1 MSSHNI
7 ALSEVATAQAASA
20 SPARRL
26 AWPAAAVLM
35 ILALLAPALWNG
47 FPLIF
52 ADTGGYLL
60 RPIEGTLGLGR
71 SALYGAFLAPGI
83 GLEFWPNV
91 LVQAALAIW
100 IITLTLRT
108 HLDGLRPAT
117 ALLVVLALA
126 GLTSLPW
133 TASQLMPDIFVPLA
147 ALALH
152 LLALRPTQ
160 LRTIE
165 IAGLCAVTAFAIASH
180 MSILGMGLALLLAY
194 AVMVP
199 LAARLALPRPRLA
212 LPAAALFA
220 GIGLALTSNA
230 IIGGQFAFTPGGA
243 NFLFG
248 RLVQD
253 GIVSRYLD
261 RMCPDPTLRLCAYRN
276 ELPMPAVD
284 WMWWSESPFQKL
296 GSSKEFTP
304 EAERIIVGTL
314 RTDPG
319 AHIVTAVKD
328 TWQQLVTLGTG
339 DGVNPDNNQHAVWVL
354 STHAPN
360 AMARFN
366 AAAQQRDLFDFT
378 AINWVQVPLALLATA
393 AMPILVLRLRQR
405 RPAVAALALSALL
418 ALLANAAICGIFSN
432 PDARYQSR
440 LAPIAALAVLVAVLD
455 TRRSR
460 RSGSNPRALPANSP
474 AHLQIADGMG

>member
-7 ALSEVATAQAASA
+7 ALSDAATAQAFSCSLAG
-20 SPARRL
+20 RL
-26 AWPAAAVLM
+26 AWPAAAALM
-35 ILALLAPALWNG
+35 VLALLAPALWNG

-60 RPIEGTLGLGR
+60 RPIDGTLDIGR
-71 SALYGAFLAPGI
+71 SALYGAFLAAGI
-83 GLEFWPNV
+83 RLEFWPNV
-91 LVQAALAIW
+91 LMQAALAIW
-100 IITLTLRT
+100 IIALTLRT
-108 HLDGLRPAT
+108 HLDRVRRT
-117 ALLVVLALA
+117 TTLLVVLGLA

-152 LLALRPTQ
+152 LLALRPARLKTM
-160 LRTIE
+160 E
-165 IAGLCAVTAFAIASH
+165 IAGLGALAAFAIASH

-194 AVMVP
+194 AVMVLLP
-199 LAARLALPRPRLA
+199 PRWDLPRPRLA
-212 LPAAALFA
+212 LPAAALCA

-230 IIGGQFAFTPGGA
+230 IIGGQFAFTPGGV

-261 RMCPDPTLRLCAYRN
+261 RACPDPTLRLCAYRN
-276 ELPMPAVD
+276 ALPMPAVD
-284 WMWWSESPFQKL
+284 WMWWPESPFQKL
-296 GSSKEFTP
+296 GSWKEFTP

-319 AHIVTAVKD
+319 AHIVTAVED

-339 DGVNPDNNQHAVWVL
+339 DGVNSDNNQHAVWVL

-393 AMPILVLRLRQR
+393 TMPILALRLRQR
-405 RPAVAALALSALL
+405 RPAIAALALSALL

-432 PDARYQSR
+432 PDPRYQSR
-440 LAPIAALAVLVAVLD
+440 LAPIAVLAALVAVLD

-460 RSGSNPRALPANSP
+460 RSGSNPRALPANPS
-474 AHLQIADGMG
+474 ARLQIADQIG

>member
-7 ALSEVATAQAASA
+7 ALPGVVPAGAFSTAVAK
-20 SPARRL
+20 RL
-26 AWPAAAVLM
+26 AWPVAAVVM
-35 ILALLAPALWNG
+35 VLALLGPALWNG

-60 RPIEGTLGLGR
+60 RPFEGTLELGR
-71 SALYGAFLAPGI
+71 SALYGTFLAAAI
-83 GLEFWPNV
+83 RLEFWPSV
-91 LVQAALAIW
+91 LIQAALAVR
-100 IITLTLRT
+100 IIVLTLRT
-108 HLDGLRPAT
+108 HLGGVRPST
-117 ALLVVLALA
+117 AVLVVLSLA

-133 TASQLMPDIFVPLA
+133 TTSQLMPDVFVPLA

-152 LLALRPTQ
+152 LLAFRPGE
-160 LRTIE
+160 LKAAE
-165 IAGLCAVTAFAIASH
+165 IAGLGCLAAFAIASH
-180 MSILGMGLALLLAY
+180 MSILGMGLGLLLAY
-194 AVMVP
+194 AVMRVP
-199 LAARLALPRPRLA
+199 VFRLGLPRPRLA
-212 LPAAALFA
+212 LPAATLAA

-253 GIVSRYLD
+253 GLVSRYLD
-261 RMCPDPTLRLCAYRN
+261 RVCPDPTLRLCAYRN

-284 WMWWSESPFQKL
+284 WMWWSDSPLQKL
-296 GSSKEFTP
+296 GSWREFTP

-319 AHIVTAVKD
+319 AHVVTAVTN
-328 TWQQLVTLGTG
+328 TWQQLVTLDTG

-354 STHAPN
+354 SEHAPG
-360 AMARFN
+360 AMTRFK

-378 AINWVQVPLALLATA
+378 AINWIQVPLALLATA
-393 AMPILVLRLRQR
+393 AMPIIVLRLRQR

-440 LAPIAALAVLVAVLD
+440 LAPIAPLAALVAMLD
-455 TRRSR
+455 LRRTRKSR
-460 RSGSNPRALPANSP
+460 QQPDTSSG
-474 AHLQIADGMG
+474 

>member
-7 ALSEVATAQAASA
+7 ALPGVTPAGTFPTAV
-20 SPARRL
+20 ARRL
-26 AWPAAAVLM
+26 AWLTAAVVM
-35 ILALLAPALWNG
+35 VLALLGPALWNG

-60 RPIEGTLGLGR
+60 RPFDGTLELGR
-71 SALYGAFLAPGI
+71 SALYGAFLAAAIP
-83 GLEFWPNV
+83 LEFWPSV
-91 LVQAALAIW
+91 LIQAALAVW

-108 HLDGLRPAT
+108 HLGDVRPAT
-117 ALLVVLALA
+117 AVLVVLALA

-133 TASQLMPDIFVPLA
+133 TAGQLMPDVFVPLA
-147 ALALH
+147 ALTLH
-152 LLALRPTQ
+152 LLAFRPAQ
-160 LRTIE
+160 LKAAE
-165 IAGLCAVTAFAIASH
+165 IAGLCVVTAFAIASH

-199 LAARLALPRPRLA
+199 LAARSALPRPRLA
-212 LPAAALFA
+212 LPTAALCA

-230 IIGGQFAFTPGGA
+230 IIGGQLAFTPGGA

-253 GIVSRYLD
+253 GLVSRYLD
-261 RMCPDPTLRLCAYRN
+261 RVCPDPTLRLCAYRN
-276 ELPMPAVD
+276 ELPLPAVD
-284 WMWWSESPFQKL
+284 WMWWSDSPLQKL
-296 GSSKEFTP
+296 GSWKEFTP

-319 AHIVTAVKD
+319 THIVTAVGD
-328 TWQQLVTLGTG
+328 TWQQLVTLDTG

-354 STHAPN
+354 SEHAPG
-360 AMARFN
+360 AMARFK

-378 AINWVQVPLALLATA
+378 AINRVQVPLALLATA
-393 AMPILVLRLRQR
+393 AMPIIVLRLRRR
-405 RPAVAALALSALL
+405 RPAVAALALSALA

-440 LAPIAALAVLVAVLD
+440 LAPIAPLAALVALLD
-455 TRRSR
+455 LRRSR
-460 RSGSNPRALPANSP
+460 RSRQQPDTSSG
-474 AHLQIADGMG
+474 